1 MPWNNY
7 QGFRVYA
14 KTVKYTNI
22 IAFNII
28 IQSKFPPKM
37 DFLYYLILIPLN
49 KLISDDF
56 YFYFMA
62 LNTPYSPPQNGHKS
76 NLFPWH
82 KSILCWRCFQDF
94 TVI

>member
-28 IQSKFPPKM
+28 IQSKFPLKNG
-37 DFLYYLILIPLN
+37 FFILFNPN
-49 KLISDDF
+49 S
-56 YFYFMA
+56 
-62 LNTPYSPPQNGHKS
+62 
-76 NLFPWH
+76 
-82 KSILCWRCFQDF
+82 
-94 TVI
+94 VE